1 MRVLMEAAPPGTN
14 TRKIADALESEVP
27 GVMGV
32 HCLHLWEISPG
43 KAALMAHV
51 HVQTQTRGE
60 AGTENAGGGAGAS
73 AEPRHASAAD
83 EIRDQSHDAADD
95 GDAGA
100 GRVGGV
106 RGGGKAACEVRQ
118 VRRAGGRGIK
128 RLKPLLLTYV
138 KLRNRKCN

>member
-1 MRVLMEAAPPGTN
+1 MLRVLMEAAPPGTN

-60 AGTENAGGGAGAS
+60 AGTENAGVALERALSRATRLLQTKFGINHTTLQMTAMPEQGGWAACGAVGKQPVKC
-73 AEPRHASAAD
+73 AKCDEPV
-83 EIRDQSHDAADD
+83 DAASN
-95 GDAGA
+95 
-100 GRVGGV
+100 V
-106 RGGGKAACEVRQ
+106 
-118 VRRAGGRGIK
+118 
-128 RLKPLLLTYV
+128 
-138 KLRNRKCN
+138 